1 MSNLQT
7 LFFIC
12 DNKSSLVTFQKPKN
26 NGLAFRYYC
35 FCSYFMERLRAF
47 LRLILR
53 LVFISA
59 NVNLSKAK
67 DGVDLL
73 PLPLWVLR
81 VR

>member
-26 NGLAFRYYC
+26 NGLVFRYYC
-35 FCSYFMERLRAF
+35 FCSYFMERLGAF

-53 LVFISA
+53 PLFLISA

-67 DGVDLL
+67 AGVDLL
-73 PLPLWVLR
+73 TLSLWVKG
-81 VR
+81 